1 MAYWSTASVLYS
13 TTCIKGTII
22 LPFFEQM
29 KKARPKDGVQ
39 KNNLS
44 IARH

>member
-1 MAYWSTASVLYS
+1 MW
-13 TTCIKGTII
+13 KGYNYFA
-22 LPFFEQM
+22 FFEQM